1 MRHLSA
7 SEAHRHLGLV
17 SFFQKLGQVSK
28 LDSVVPDI
36 GSRTKFDLFDRRL
49 FLFFLRLLTFLAL
62 VENLLAVIQDS
73 AYRRLR
79 VRRNLDQVEACI
91 IGLLLRLSK
100 RNDTRLLTLL
110 INQSYR
116 VRSYLIID
124 PNLLLFSDV

>member
-7 SEAHRHLGLV
+7 SKAHRHLGLV
-17 SFFQKLGQVSK
+17 SFFQKPGQVSK
-28 LDSVVPDI
+28 LDSVVPHI

-49 FLFFLRLLTFLAL
+49 FLSFLRLLTFLAL

-116 VRSYLIID
+116 VRSY
-124 PNLLLFSDV
+124 